1 MIGSV
6 YVSHV
11 RATLSRLTKGLW
23 LLPSVAFVGAIGTA
37 TLAAKVSFTVPSGL
51 GGLLTT
57 GGAAGARDLVQTVA
71 STSLTVATF
80 VFSVT
85 IVALQVAASQYS
97 PRLPRQFIRDRAT
110 QAVMAVFVFTFV
122 YSLATVRS
130 IRADAEI
137 VPQFAVTLAFFFALC
152 TTGGFVYFINHI
164 VSAVRVERILRHVE
178 DDTVEALEHVA
189 RGHHALP
196 RQAVPSIPVH
206 AVPILAQRTGVLR
219 ITAARR
225 IAGSL
230 SLAGTN
236 VALTALTGEQ
246 VFEGRPVGWAWA
258 NNAVPATVNVAA
270 IAEAVDGG
278 MVLSRERAVRSD
290 PAFGLMQ
297 IVDIALRAASPAVN
311 DPTTTRAAL
320 RSAEVVIRAVAR
332 CGLGDRLTKGP
343 PGSGTCVFV
352 AQMDFQD
359 YLEMVTTPIRQTCAT
374 DTSVIRR
381 LLRMLEAL
389 AWVVEGEDERAAIER
404 EADLALSAARRAINE
419 ETDLSMLHGH
429 FQGVREVLH
438 RDTAGRSR

>member
-1 MIGSV
+1 MSTHASFGPI
-6 YVSHV
+6 
-11 RATLSRLTKGLW
+11 RTALSRVSKGLW
-23 LLPSVAFVGAIGTA
+23 LLPSVAFIGAIATA
-37 TLAAKVSFTVPSGL
+37 TFAAKVSFTVPSGL

-110 QAVMAVFVFTFV
+110 QAVMAVFIFTFV

-178 DDTVEALEHVA
+178 DDTVEALYRSA
-189 RGHHALP
+189 DRYRALE
-196 RQAVPSIPVH
+196 RVETLCIPHH
-206 AVPILAQRTGVLR
+206 AVPILAVRTGILR
-219 ITAARR
+219 MAQPRKMAR
-225 IAGSL
+225 SL
-230 SLAGTN
+230 SLAGTR
-236 VALTALTGEQ
+236 VAVTARTGEQ
-246 VFEGRPVGWAWA
+246 IFEGRPLGWAWGWGA
-258 NNAVPATVNVAA
+258 PPDTINIDA
-270 IAEAVDGG
+270 ITQSVDQA
-278 MVLSRERAVRSD
+278 LILARERTVRND

-320 RSAEVVIRAVAR
+320 RSAEVVIRTVAD
-332 CGLGDRLTKGP
+332 CDLGDRIVRGP
-343 PGSGTCVFV
+343 VKSGACVYAAELGFEG
-352 AQMDFQD
+352 
-359 YLEMVTTPIRQTCAT
+359 YLQMVTTPIRQTCAN
-374 DTSVIRR
+374 DTSVIQR

-389 AWVVEGEDERAAIER
+389 AWVVEDTESRAVIGR
-404 EADLALSAARRAINE
+404 EGDLALAAARRALNE
-419 ETDLSMLHGH
+419 EADLSMLDGCLTDIHR
-429 FQGVREVLH
+429 VLRRRE
-438 RDTAGRSR
+438 AEASR